1 MSATGAA
8 LSHPADDAALAGE
21 TGAAQMRDGMW
32 VDPDI
37 MRALAPWMEKFGVSP
52 PPSSA

>member
-1 MSATGAA
+1 MLVTGLPRVPA
-8 LSHPADDAALAGE
+8 LIVFVCQARRP
-21 TGAAQMRDGMW
+21 AQMRDSMW

-37 MRALAPWMEKFGVSP
+37 MLALAPWMEKLGVSP